1 MYQYQY
7 SILNIQFGKNQA
19 QVQTT
24 LAAHLNTY
32 CVLKFKCLL
41 LHCYCCPRYSDL
53 IWFRYIYLWY
63 YTSRQLYNSVRSL
76 FVLWACSGPLFSIT
90 ARFCWTSRLH
100 TSCLLAWIHAQVQER
115 HLKSGVSLEEALEK
129 YFSKF
134 KFNLSPTC
142 CDSCHSAT
150 ARNLDKTTAQTF
162 VYVWLQTFNVY
173 PTKLYGNITR
183 PT

>member
-90 ARFCWTSRLH
+90 ARFCWTSWLH